1 MFRDFSVPQSIN
13 CARQL
18 AKTNDFSD
26 TPVRE
31 KDGGINVIMVIAQLN
46 TSSIGEIFMN
56 KQLVRELQSITGKE
70 DKYIINVLELLGEKN
85 TVPFIARYR
94 KEMTGGMDE
103 EEIKEISDR
112 FTYLE
117 NLLELL
123 FVQDRK
129 STRLNSSHVAIS
141 YAVFCLKK
149 KTHRGD
155 ATRKDLKSA
164 HCPAHRFN

>member
-1 MFRDFSVPQSIN
+1 
-13 CARQL
+13 
-18 AKTNDFSD
+18 
-26 TPVRE
+26 E

-103 EEIKEISDR
+103 EEIKEIGR
-112 FTYLE
+112 ATCRE
-117 NLLELL
+117 
-123 FVQDRK
+123 
-129 STRLNSSHVAIS
+129 
-141 YAVFCLKK
+141 
-149 KTHRGD
+149 RGEI
-155 ATRKDLKSA
+155 RGGSGEGK
-164 HCPAHRFN
+164 

>member
-46 TSSIGEIFMN
+46 MSSIGEIFMN

-103 EEIKEISDR
+103 EEIKEISDS
-112 FTYLE
+112 FTYRE
-117 NLLELL
+117 NLEKRKQEVIRLIDEQGLL
-123 FVQDRK
+123 TEDLRKNILKQTVLNRVEDLPSIQAKEEDTCDRG
-129 STRLNSSHVAIS
+129 
-141 YAVFCLKK
+141 
-149 KTHRGD
+149 KT
-155 ATRKDLKSA
+155 
-164 HCPAHRFN
+164 